1 MTAGRFIL
9 TRMLMRRVSGKFW
22 LRWFSLVL
30 IGVICFTIVFVTVAD
45 KRTFSVVARSLG
57 GEITFQGELN
67 DWLIERGSIC
77 KLRDLP
83 DLRIPPTEDA
93 SPCDPR
99 IYTTTVVTDYA
110 LEWRDGTVV
119 TWKRHASGA
128 LQFSMLEGTSE
139 EMEPGS
145 LLVISDIDWR
155 NHGALAFQGVVR
167 IGSTI
172 ATGSDDYLLEGSW
185 QALQSGLAASL
196 FRDVTDVVQSGSLS
210 RGLAVDFHRLGSPKD
225 TDEETVISYGHLT
238 PADGD
243 EKGAIIALLT
253 EHAPVSLRINYFGLR
268 EPALFRPDWIDTI
281 SSSTMLVAI
290 AVIFSLLLGILEL
303 LNAIALRWNGNSQ
316 NINTSK

>member
-1 MTAGRFIL
+1 MTVGRFIL
-9 TRMLMRRVSGKFW
+9 TRIWMRRVSRKFW
-22 LRWFSLVL
+22 LHWFSLGL
-30 IGVICFTIVFVTVAD
+30 IGVTCFTIVFVTVAD
-45 KRTFSVVARSLG
+45 KRTFSIVARSLG
-57 GEITFQGELN
+57 GEITFKGELN
-67 DWLIERGSIC
+67 DWLIEQGSIC

-83 DLRIPPTEDA
+83 DLRMPPAESA
-93 SPCDPR
+93 SPCDPKV
-99 IYTTTVVTDYA
+99 YTTTVVTDYA
-110 LEWRDGTVV
+110 LQWGDGSVV

-128 LQFSMLEGTSE
+128 LQFSLLAGTTDG
-139 EMEPGS
+139 MEPGS

-225 TDEETVISYGHLT
+225 GDEETVISYGHLT
-238 PADGD
+238 PAEGD
-243 EKGAIIALLT
+243 ERGAIIALLT

-268 EPALFRPDWIDTI
+268 EPALFRPDWIDTV
-281 SSSTMLVAI
+281 SSSTMLVAF
-290 AVIFSLLLGILEL
+290 AVIFSLLIGILEIV
-303 LNAIALRWNGNSQ
+303 NAIAIRWHGNSQ
-316 NINTSK
+316 